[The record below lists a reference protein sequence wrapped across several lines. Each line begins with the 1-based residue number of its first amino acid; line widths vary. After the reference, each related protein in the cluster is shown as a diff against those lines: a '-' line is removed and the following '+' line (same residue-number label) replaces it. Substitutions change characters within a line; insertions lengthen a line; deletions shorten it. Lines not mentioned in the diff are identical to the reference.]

1 MPKYFFLTWYILHF
15 RFNLAH
21 FPHMLP
27 GLHTYNKAENIGSVW
42 ERPNLK
48 WVLFCVNICTNYAP
62 NLWPNLTLGRSNTS
76 CNIILQIALLHTFAR
91 FGSFFSGRW
100 HLVIFMLFLPRVC
113 EVEISTLGQLFKK
126 WKITFSK
133 WQSGCVKFCKKFCWK
148 KKKTRKQTLSDSLFP
163 LKIATE

>member
-1 MPKYFFLTWYILHF
+1 MPKYFFLKWYILNF

-21 FPHMLP
+21 LPHMLP

-76 CNIILQIALLHTFAR
+76 CNIILQIALLDTFAK
-91 FGSFFSGRW
+91 FGSFFGEVAPCYIHVISSKGLRGGEIYFGAIIQKVRQN
-100 HLVIFMLFLPRVC
+100 HLFWMAERRCQIL
-113 EVEISTLGQLFKK
+113 
-126 WKITFSK
+126 
-133 WQSGCVKFCKKFCWK
+133 
-148 KKKTRKQTLSDSLFP
+148 
-163 LKIATE
+163 

>member
-1 MPKYFFLTWYILHF
+1 MPKYFFLTWYILNF

-21 FPHMLP
+21 FPHILP

-76 CNIILQIALLHTFAR
+76 CNIILQIALLHTFAK
-91 FGSFFSGRW
+91 FGSFFGEVAPCYI
-100 HLVIFMLFLPRVC
+100 HVI
-113 EVEISTLGQLFKK
+113 SYKGLGQLFKK
-126 WKITFSK
+126 WSKITFSK
-133 WQSGCVKFCKKFCWK
+133 WQSGGVKFCKKFCWK
-148 KKKTRKQTLSDSLFP
+148 KKKSRKQTLSDFLFP

>member
-1 MPKYFFLTWYILHF
+1 MPKYFFLKWYILNF

-21 FPHMLP
+21 LPHMLP

-76 CNIILQIALLHTFAR
+76 CNIILQIALLHTFAE
-91 FGSFFSGRW
+91 FGIFFRGGGTLLYSCYFFQGFARWKYLLWGNYSKSEKSPFLNGRADVSNFVKSFVGR
-100 HLVIFMLFLPRVC
+100 R
-113 EVEISTLGQLFKK
+113 KK
-126 WKITFSK
+126 VGNRLCRTSSSLSK
-133 WQSGCVKFCKKFCWK
+133 
-148 KKKTRKQTLSDSLFP
+148 
-163 LKIATE
+163 